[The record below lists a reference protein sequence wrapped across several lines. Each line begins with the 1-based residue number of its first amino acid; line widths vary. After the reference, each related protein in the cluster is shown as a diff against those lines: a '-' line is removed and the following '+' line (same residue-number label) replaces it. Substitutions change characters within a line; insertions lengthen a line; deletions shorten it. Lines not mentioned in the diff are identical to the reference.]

1 MYDPQDDE
9 ATREAEAVDAT
20 DMAPTVMSAPSGAVV
35 DALAWSQED
44 ESAGAEPV
52 PYVEEL
58 YYDQDLS
65 TGHRPTVAVPA
76 APIQGRR
83 APSLLPRAALGVGG
97 VVALIA
103 VAGALYSLTRSE
115 DDETPVA
122 PVTSAVVTPTPT
134 PLAPSPQPS
143 TPAPPP
149 VATTSEPPPQTATE
163 ATADHDVGAADH
175 DDHRTADQ
183 HHDDYDGS
191 TDDDHDTAHH
201 DGPADDQRTAQHHG
215 AADHHHGAD
224 DHRIPAHSLGADSDP
239 DHGSAELNPAAGL
252 PRPWPDPSG
261 AGTLGGG
268 HQRERGSQWATTARS
283 DSTPRIWTE

>member
-76 APIQGRR
+76 APIPGRR
-83 APSLLPRAALGVGG
+83 APSLLPRVALGVGG

-143 TPAPPP
+143 TPVPPP
-149 VATTSEPPPQTATE
+149 VATTSEPPPQTTTE
-163 ATADHDVGAADH
+163 PPPTTTSAPPTTTTTAPPTSTTTTT
-175 DDHRTADQ
+175 TAPPTTTTTPPTTTVPPTTSEPP
-183 HHDDYDGS
+183 S
-191 TDDDHDTAHH
+191 TTV
-201 DGPADDQRTAQHHG
+201 PPTTTTVPMTTEYL
-215 AADHHHGAD
+215 
-224 DHRIPAHSLGADSDP
+224 RIPLVP
-239 DHGSAELNPAAGL
+239 IPIPITVPQN
-252 PRPWPDPSG
+252 
-261 AGTLGGG
+261 
-268 HQRERGSQWATTARS
+268 
-283 DSTPRIWTE
+283 